1 MTRNLLLA
9 GSALFATGA
18 AWGMGAFLAPRVVG
32 LNGARRLALAGACFL
47 AVLLGCATLTEG
59 PASLASLGGTLAALA
74 CLVAGISWVLSGPA
88 GLPAI
93 LPFAMPLVALL
104 LAASAFCPDKSWE
117 SKGAMGA
124 FHGGTSLL
132 GYAAFATSFVAGLMY
147 LAQERILHAKGA
159 AWRLLEMMPSLSTLD
174 RWNGLA
180 AAWGFPFLTMATA
193 TGIFR
198 ARQTWGERWFAEPI
212 VAGVLAAWLLY
223 GALLV
228 GRRVAGLQ
236 GRRVAL
242 LTVIAFSVGMA
253 GLWAGHFFGGSH

>member
-1 MTRNLLLA
+1 MTRDLLLA
-9 GSALFATGA
+9 GAALFALGA
-18 AWGMGAFLAPRVVG
+18 AWGMGAFLAPRVAS
-32 LNGARRLALAGACFL
+32 LKGARRLAFAGACFL
-47 AVLLGCATLTEG
+47 ASLLAYAAMTEG
-59 PASLASLGGTLAALA
+59 ASSLASLGGTLAVLA
-74 CLVAGISWVLSGPA
+74 CLVAGINWVLSGPG

-104 LAASAFCPDKSWE
+104 LVAAAFCPVKSWD
-117 SKGAMGA
+117 SRGALIA

-159 AWRLLEMMPSLSTLD
+159 AWRYLEMMPALSTLD

-193 TGIFR
+193 TGILR
-198 ARQTWGERWFAEPI
+198 ARESWGERWFAEPI
-212 VAGVLAAWLLY
+212 VAGVVTAWLLY
-223 GALLV
+223 GALLA
-228 GRRVAGLQ
+228 GRHGAGLQ

-242 LTVIAFSVGMA
+242 LSVLAFPIGLA